1 MEYKIEETTP
11 VTRKVAVTVPAEEVN
26 AALLATLALYRKSAD
41 IKGFRKGKAPS
52 AIIESRFKSQ
62 IYSEATTDLVNYQL
76 NEILSAE
83 KITPLSR
90 ISVDSGEMVKDQ
102 EFAYSFA
109 YEVAPRIE
117 LPSYVGLETE
127 MDAPEVED
135 AEVEAV
141 VDRLRN
147 RMAELEDV
155 EEKRTPRDGEVAV
168 VNFTAFENGEPLG
181 DLKADNFHLHLG
193 QGEALP
199 AFEDIVKKLAPGET
213 RTDPVAFPADF
224 INSQLAGRTVDMRVT
239 LKELKV
245 RNVPEAGDELAAK
258 AGFGSMERMREAIV
272 NSTLESRKSLNKSAA
287 QKKLLDGLMAGVAF
301 ELPPSLVEEN
311 IDRMVEDLV
320 QRLESQGKNV
330 ASLGKKPAEIR
341 DEFKPKAEEIVRA
354 QIFLLAVAA
363 RENLTVEPQEVDEHL
378 RRTAMQARQDPEWLR
393 SYYEEH
399 NLMFALKDRLL
410 ADKAMEFIWAK
421 AQVREIPPAE
431 WKARDAAAAAPEKEE
446 PRAE

>member
-11 VTRKVAVTVPAEEVN
+11 VTRKVAVTVPVEEAN

-90 ISVDSGEMVKDQ
+90 ISVDSGELVKDQ
-102 EFAYSFA
+102 EFTYSFS
-109 YEVAPRIE
+109 YEVAPKID
-117 LPSYVGLETE
+117 LPGYVGLEAE
-127 MDAPEVED
+127 MEAAEVED
-135 AEVEAV
+135 AEVQAV
-141 VDRLRN
+141 VERLRN
-147 RMAELEDV
+147 RMAELVDV
-155 EEKRTPRDGEVAV
+155 EEKRNPQEGEVAV

-199 AFEDIVKKLAPGET
+199 EFEAIVMKLVPGET

-224 INSQLAGRTVDMRVT
+224 INTQLAGRTVDMRVT

-245 RNVPEAGDELAAK
+245 RNVPEAGDDLAAK
-258 AGFGSMERMREAIV
+258 AGFGSMERMREAIL
-272 NSTLESRKSLNKSAA
+272 NSTLESRRSLNKSAA
-287 QKKLLDGLMAGVAF
+287 QKKLLDGLLGSVTF
-301 ELPPSLVEEN
+301 DLPPTLVEEN
-311 IDRMVEDLV
+311 IDRMVEELV
-320 QRLESQGKNV
+320 QRLESQGKSV
-330 ASLGKKPAEIR
+330 ASLGKKPAELR
-341 DEFKPKAEEIVRA
+341 DEFKPKAEDIVRS

-363 RENLTVEPQEVDEHL
+363 QENLTVEPQEVDEHL
-378 RRTAMQARQDPEWLR
+378 RRMAMQSRQDPEWLR

-399 NLMFALKDRLL
+399 NLMFALKDSLL
-410 ADKAMEFIWAK
+410 ADKAMEFIWGK
-421 AQVREIPPAE
+421 SQVREVPPAE
-431 WKARDAAAAAPEKEE
+431 GKARDKAAPGGESK
-446 PRAE
+446 AE